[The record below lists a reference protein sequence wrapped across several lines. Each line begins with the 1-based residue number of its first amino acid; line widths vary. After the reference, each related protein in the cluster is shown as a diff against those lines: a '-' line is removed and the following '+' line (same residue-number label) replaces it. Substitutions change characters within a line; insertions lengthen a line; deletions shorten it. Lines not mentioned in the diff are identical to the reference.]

1 MGWNKKESGDEEM
14 RLIDGLHPSHGVGV
28 GAQSALIDFSS
39 KAREVADSARHYGR
53 CYWELSKAR
62 LSNVGTSSNVSM
74 SLDVHYLI
82 HMLQSCN
89 SHHFIHQGK
98 QLHLVFLKI
107 GLLESSVTIVNRL
120 LQMYVRCGSMRDA
133 HILFQEMTH
142 RNCFSWNTMIEG
154 YMKSGDCT
162 MSLEL
167 FKTMPERNEFSWN
180 VVIMGFTKA
189 GWIDTARSLFDEMPN
204 KNSVAWTSMIHGFA
218 QNGQKKD
225 ALRFFKHL
233 SSNPLEVSYRDKF
246 VLATVIGVCTEL
258 AALGCGKQIHARIV
272 IDNVEVD
279 SVLSSSLTNFY
290 GKCGDLDSA
299 NNLLNMNK
307 EPDEY
312 SLSSLIMSYANIG
325 RMSDARR
332 IFDVKNYP
340 SIALWNSMISGYV
353 CSNEYLRALTIFNEM
368 RANEV
373 RGDFLTLVSVLGV
386 CSILG
391 NLVHTKQFHIYACKV
406 GMLDDVI
413 VSGSLLDAYSK
424 CGSLDDACKLFTELK
439 AFDTI
444 LLNCM
449 ITVYSNCGRIKEAKQ
464 IFETMPIRSLISWNS
479 MLAGLCQNGC
489 PVEALNLLH
498 EMNKLDLK
506 MDKFTLASAI
516 SACAC
521 ISSLEFG
528 EQIFT
533 RAIIIGLEYDEII
546 SNSLLDLY
554 CKCGLLEN
562 GRKIFDQITKCDEVP
577 WNSMLMGYASNGHGL
592 EAIELFN
599 KMLQVGLRP
608 NGITFTGVLSACDHC
623 GLIEEGRRWFNM
635 MQQDYHIAPSIEHYA
650 CMIDLFSREG
660 LFDEAMNTIEH
671 MPFKADISMLSS
683 ILRGCLVT
691 GNKTLGKKVAERIVE
706 LDPGNSGAYVQL
718 SNIFA
723 SYGEWGG
730 SAEVRKLMR
739 HKGIQKN
746 PGCSCMLVVATTGTG
761 FVLGSGTAIDLPGL
775 CYTCAGTMMV
785 AASASTLN
793 QVFEKNNDA
802 KMKRTMQRPL
812 PSGRITIPH
821 AVFWA
826 SSMGLVGTALLASK
840 TNALAAGLAASNLI
854 LYAFVYTPLK
864 QIHPVNT
871 WVGAVV
877 GAIPPLLG
885 WAAASGQ
892 VSLNSMI
899 LPAAL
904 YFWQLPHFMALA
916 YMCRNDYAA
925 GGFRMLS
932 FADASGKRTAAVALR
947 NCIYLIPL
955 GYLAYDWGVTSK
967 WFCLESTL
975 LTLAITA
982 TAFSFYRDRTIP
994 KARKMFYASL
1004 LYLPVFMSGILFHRL
1019 TTDNDQHCTTDSKLD
1034 TTTKLAASFQENR
1047 NVDRRKNRGTQGR
1060 PPVAYASVAP
1070 FPFLP
1075 APSYAPS

>member
-1 MGWNKKESGDEEM
+1 MWRNSLSFSSKLATSHKIHPSSLSGVVRSLSLSFPPSTSPSSSVEESVK
-14 RLIDGLHPSHGVGV
+14 LGLHPSHGVGV

-62 LSNVGTSSNVSM
+62 LS
-74 SLDVHYLI
+74 
-82 HMLQSCN
+82 
-89 SHHFIHQGK
+89 
-98 QLHLVFLKI
+98 
-107 GLLESSVTIVNRL
+107 
-120 LQMYVRCGSMRDA
+120 
-133 HILFQEMTH
+133 
-142 RNCFSWNTMIEG
+142 
-154 YMKSGDCT
+154 
-162 MSLEL
+162 
-167 FKTMPERNEFSWN
+167 
-180 VVIMGFTKA
+180 
-189 GWIDTARSLFDEMPN
+189 
-204 KNSVAWTSMIHGFA
+204 
-218 QNGQKKD
+218 
-225 ALRFFKHL
+225 
-233 SSNPLEVSYRDKF
+233 
-246 VLATVIGVCTEL
+246 
-258 AALGCGKQIHARIV
+258 
-272 IDNVEVD
+272 
-279 SVLSSSLTNFY
+279 
-290 GKCGDLDSA
+290 
-299 NNLLNMNK
+299 
-307 EPDEY
+307 
-312 SLSSLIMSYANIG
+312 
-325 RMSDARR
+325 
-332 IFDVKNYP
+332 
-340 SIALWNSMISGYV
+340 
-353 CSNEYLRALTIFNEM
+353 
-368 RANEV
+368 
-373 RGDFLTLVSVLGV
+373 
-386 CSILG
+386 
-391 NLVHTKQFHIYACKV
+391 
-406 GMLDDVI
+406 
-413 VSGSLLDAYSK
+413 
-424 CGSLDDACKLFTELK
+424 
-439 AFDTI
+439 
-444 LLNCM
+444 
-449 ITVYSNCGRIKEAKQ
+449 
-464 IFETMPIRSLISWNS
+464 
-479 MLAGLCQNGC
+479 
-489 PVEALNLLH
+489 
-498 EMNKLDLK
+498 
-506 MDKFTLASAI
+506 
-516 SACAC
+516 
-521 ISSLEFG
+521 
-528 EQIFT
+528 
-533 RAIIIGLEYDEII
+533 
-546 SNSLLDLY
+546 
-554 CKCGLLEN
+554 
-562 GRKIFDQITKCDEVP
+562 
-577 WNSMLMGYASNGHGL
+577 
-592 EAIELFN
+592 
-599 KMLQVGLRP
+599 
-608 NGITFTGVLSACDHC
+608 
-623 GLIEEGRRWFNM
+623 
-635 MQQDYHIAPSIEHYA
+635 
-650 CMIDLFSREG
+650 
-660 LFDEAMNTIEH
+660 
-671 MPFKADISMLSS
+671 
-683 ILRGCLVT
+683 
-691 GNKTLGKKVAERIVE
+691 
-706 LDPGNSGAYVQL
+706 
-718 SNIFA
+718 
-723 SYGEWGG
+723 
-730 SAEVRKLMR
+730 
-739 HKGIQKN
+739 
-746 PGCSCMLVVATTGTG
+746 MLVVATTGTG

-1019 TTDNDQHCTTDSKLD
+1019 TTDNDQHCATDSKLD
-1034 TTTKLAASFQENR
+1034 TTTELAASFQENR

-1060 PPVAYASVAP
+1060 PPVAYASIAP